1 MNIRSTSKSALFL
14 MELMI
19 AILFFSV
26 AGAVSIQLFVNSH
39 LLSESTVNT
48 NQSILHSQ
56 TIAEAFT
63 GTNADI
69 LELQKILQA
78 SPIGESSLELYFDQ
92 DWKACNEA
100 IARFTATV
108 SLRNESGL
116 SYADIVFSDNTGL
129 VLYQLTVSHY
139 LQKTS

>member
-26 AGAVSIQLFVNSH
+26 AGAVSIQLFVSSH

-69 LELQKILQA
+69 LELQKTLQA

-100 IARFTATV
+100 IAHFTATV